1 MFRMKARK
9 RSFGRSRKIFRQ
21 VFPRTPYK
29 ARKKIYRYVPPVRL
43 VCKLTEYS
51 GPQTGFLFLLQPAQE
66 IGSKGYGDKMGGGWG
81 GDADKTH
88 TIGSEKIDPHQALAF
103 ESLFCTELH
112 GFSALRLERAGV
124 PVQRPGMEFLTTQG
138 IFRPMMPRP
147 PSPNPQPY
155 LTNRDS
161 HRDR

>member
-1 MFRMKARK
+1 MKARK

-43 VCKLTEYS
+43 LCKLTEYS
-51 GPQTGFLFLLQPAQE
+51 GPQTSFLFLFQPAQE
-66 IGSKGYGDKMGGGWG
+66 IAARDMGIRWGDGFGMLT
-81 GDADKTH
+81 TH

-112 GFSALRLERAGV
+112 GFSALRLERAGYRCSGDGV
-124 PVQRPGMEFLTTQG
+124 SDHSEDLPAAAANDAKTRT
-138 IFRPMMPRP
+138 
-147 PSPNPQPY
+147 PNSIY
-155 LTNRDS
+155 
-161 HRDR
+161 HY